1 MKKRLYSMVVATFLL
16 IANVN
21 HVLAGSQQNGKPSFS
36 PEAIAAFSKE
46 VEKYAASQG
55 ARAFIVARRGRPIE
69 DMPDGIRFTHTAIAI
84 YSSIQ
89 LDNGKTVKGYA
100 IHNLYQDADEQ
111 GISHLVTDYPVD
123 FFWSAYALEAGII
136 IPSDSVQHALIN
148 LYSEDKAKL
157 LHNPR
162 YSVVA
167 NPFNNKRQNCTEYTL
182 DVLNAAVYSTTDIA
196 QLKVNA
202 KAYFSPQKV
211 NMSRAKLGLAS
222 MFNDAVTL
230 SDHGRKVETTTF
242 GSLARYMQKYDLSEK
257 AVTFTRNGQITNI
270 EEFNNADSE

>member
-16 IANVN
+16 IANIN
-21 HVLAGSQQNGKPSFS
+21 YVLAGSQQNGKPSFS
-36 PEAIAAFSKE
+36 PEAIATFSKD

-111 GISHLVTDYPVD
+111 GTSHLVTDYPVD

-136 IPSDSVQHALIN
+136 IPSVSVQHALIN

-222 MFNDAVTL
+222 MFNDGVTL
-230 SDHGRKVETTTF
+230 SDHGRKVEITTF
-242 GSLARYMQKYDLSEK
+242 GSLAHYMQKYALSEK
-257 AVTFTRNGQITNI
+257 AVTFTRNSQITNI

>member
-1 MKKRLYSMVVATFLL
+1 
-16 IANVN
+16 
-21 HVLAGSQQNGKPSFS
+21 LAGSQQHGKPSFS
-36 PEAIAAFSKE
+36 PEAIAIFSKE

-55 ARAFIVARRGRPIE
+55 ARAFIIARRGRPIE
-69 DMPDGIRFTHTAIAI
+69 DMPEGIRFTHTAIAI

-89 LDNGKTVKGYA
+89 LNNGETAKGYA

-111 GISHLVTDYPVD
+111 DESHLVTDYPVD
-123 FFWSAYALEAGII
+123 FFWSAYALEAGLI
-136 IPSDSVQHALIN
+136 IPSVTVQQALISM
-148 LYSEDKAKL
+148 YSEDRAKL

-167 NPFNNKRQNCTEYTL
+167 NPFNSERQNCTEYTL

-196 QLKVNA
+196 QLKANA
-202 KAYFSPQKV
+202 KAYFTPQKV

-222 MFNDAVTL
+222 MFSDGVTL

-257 AVTFTRNGQITNI
+257 AVIFASNGETTII